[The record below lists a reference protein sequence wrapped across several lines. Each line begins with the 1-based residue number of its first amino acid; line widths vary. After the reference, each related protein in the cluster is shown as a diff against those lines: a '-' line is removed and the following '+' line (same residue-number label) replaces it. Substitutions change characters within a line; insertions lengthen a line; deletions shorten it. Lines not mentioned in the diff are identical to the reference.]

1 MKNEIEYYI
10 GNKVLLNWNEYGF
23 SINPRVYINEPCII
37 IEKYDEKYSYR
48 YRYILKLKK
57 TGEILIMTSD
67 SIKPDDTLYR
77 KLKRILYET
86 KE

>member
-1 MKNEIEYYI
+1 
-10 GNKVLLNWNEYGF
+10 
-23 SINPRVYINEPCII
+23 
-37 IEKYDEKYSYR
+37 
-48 YRYILKLKK
+48 
-57 TGEILIMTSD
+57 MTSD